1 MHLPKHS
8 IKKTSLGTGS
18 SKCSNVQILP
28 QNTYKWARQ
37 TNNTKVIVYMFVL
50 YCLSGMVSALD
61 DAVGN
66 VTSALR
72 EKGILDNT
80 IIIFS
85 TDNGGPANGFDMN
98 HACHW
103 PLR

>member
-1 MHLPKHS
+1 MGNTFPFWTLQ
-8 IKKTSLGTGS
+8 TTQ
-18 SKCSNVQILP
+18 SKCLL
-28 QNTYKWARQ
+28 
-37 TNNTKVIVYMFVL
+37 FVL
-50 YCLSGMVSALD
+50 CLSGMVSALD

-98 HACHW
+98 HACNW

>member
-1 MHLPKHS
+1 MG
-8 IKKTSLGTGS
+8 KTFPFWKLQTT
-18 SKCSNVQILP
+18 Q
-28 QNTYKWARQ
+28 TYCLL
-37 TNNTKVIVYMFVL
+37 FVL
-50 YCLSGMVSALD
+50 CCLSGMVSALD

-98 HACHW
+98 HACNW